1 MVPAAGCRE
10 ALCVLLVMLQVAE
23 VVPARIQQLHHG
35 RGHAVATQMIPSR
48 AGHGTLSGAGGETKK
63 WHDTRQLRLRGGRA
77 RRGLARTNS
86 DEEEWE
92 SEAQGESGLLEE
104 RQQLLMAAVS
114 ETPHDAFALGELG
127 EFLWEQMGDVDAA
140 EEMFTRAVVSNP
152 HDVGALTDLA
162 AFLCE
167 ERRQLDEAEQLYRRA
182 VTSAPSDADA
192 LCCLADFLSHERS
205 DLAGAAENYNKA
217 VLHNPSDTDALC
229 DFASFLV
236 EQAQNNTAA
245 EELLVQAIQCRPHA
259 VDTLSAYAE
268 FLRTQKKDLEGAGEY
283 YRFFCFA
290 PSPALPLPLCLP
302 LLISSLPISTA
313 YPLPSDSMVL
323 VPFHEGRSFQLPTR
337 SLRTPH
343 QLLEAVDEQTMQDEL
358 TIATGHART
367 RAHIHTHTI
376 HYTCTTGLMVGM
388 SWIAGV
394 R

>member
-1 MVPAAGCRE
+1 M
-10 ALCVLLVMLQVAE
+10 LLVMLQVAE
-23 VVPARIQQLHHG
+23 VVPARIQQLYHG
-35 RGHAVATQMIPSR
+35 RGHAVATQIIHAR
-48 AGHGTLSGAGGETKK
+48 AGYGTLSGGRGAGGETRTWLKVDR
-63 WHDTRQLRLRGGRA
+63 DTRQLRLRGGRA

-86 DEEEWE
+86 DGEEWE

-127 EFLWEQMGDVDAA
+127 EFLWEQMGDIDAA

-290 PSPALPLPLCLP
+290 PSPALPLSFCIP
-302 LLISSLPISTA
+302 LLITSLPLSTA
-313 YPLPSDSMVL
+313 SHTFRLPGACSI
-323 VPFHEGRSFQLPTR
+323 P
-337 SLRTPH
+337 
-343 QLLEAVDEQTMQDEL
+343 
-358 TIATGHART
+358 
-367 RAHIHTHTI
+367 
-376 HYTCTTGLMVGM
+376 
-388 SWIAGV
+388 
-394 R
+394 